1 MSYPP
6 NQGRYSNIPAP
17 GNPRLTEAWALT
29 EAARR
34 IADSQRPDAEPGA
47 FLAAIRLNW
56 RLWTIFQAEL
66 TSPNTEVPMEL
77 RLNMLSLCNFVDK
90 TTVDIIADPVPAKA
104 EILITINRNIAAGL
118 FTTPSDQPASSETP
132 PAAPSG
138 RADFSA

>member
-1 MSYPP
+1 M
-6 NQGRYSNIPAP
+6 
-17 GNPRLTEAWALT
+17 T

-66 TSPNTEVPMEL
+66 TSPNTEVPMDL
-77 RLNMLSLCNFVDK
+77 RMNMLSLCNFVDK

-118 FTTPSDQPASSETP
+118 FTTPADQPASSENP
-132 PAAPSG
+132 PAAPAGS
-138 RADFSA
+138 ADFSA